1 MEINCGAEKM
11 FKLTD
16 KQKVTILD
24 VSAAIVIGVV
34 IALLLVYGLS
44 K

>member
-1 MEINCGAEKM
+1 MEINYGAKKM

-16 KQKVTILD
+16 EQKVTILD

>member
-1 MEINCGAEKM
+1 M

-16 KQKVTILD
+16 EQKVTILD
-24 VSAAIVIGVV
+24 VSLAIVIGVA
-34 IALLLVYGLS
+34 IALFMVYGLS

>member
-1 MEINCGAEKM
+1 MEINSGAEKM

-16 KQKVTILD
+16 EQKVTILD
-24 VSAAIVIGVV
+24 VSLAIVLGVA
-34 IALLLVYGLS
+34 IALLMVYGLS

>member
-1 MEINCGAEKM
+1 M

-16 KQKVTILD
+16 EQKVTILD
-24 VSAAIVIGVV
+24 VSLAIVIGVA
-34 IALLLVYGLS
+34 IALLMVYGLS

>member
-1 MEINCGAEKM
+1 M

-16 KQKVTILD
+16 EQKVTILD
-24 VSAAIVIGVV
+24 VSLAIVIGVA
-34 IALLLVYGLS
+34 IALLIVYGLS

>member
-1 MEINCGAEKM
+1 MEINWGAEKM

-16 KQKVTILD
+16 EQKVTILD
-24 VSAAIVIGVV
+24 VSLAIVLGVA
-34 IALLLVYGLS
+34 IALLMVYGLS

>member
-1 MEINCGAEKM
+1 M

-16 KQKVTILD
+16 EQKVTILD
-24 VSAAIVIGVV
+24 VSLAIVLGVA
-34 IALLLVYGLS
+34 IALLIIYGLS

>member
-1 MEINCGAEKM
+1 M

-16 KQKVTILD
+16 EQKVTILD
-24 VSAAIVIGVV
+24 VSLAIVLGVA
-34 IALLLVYGLS
+34 IALLMVYGLS

>member
-1 MEINCGAEKM
+1 M

-16 KQKVTILD
+16 EQKVTILD
-24 VSAAIVIGVV
+24 VSLAIVLGVE
-34 IALLLVYGLS
+34 IALLIIYGLS

>member
-1 MEINCGAEKM
+1 M

-16 KQKVTILD
+16 EQKVTILD
-24 VSAAIVIGVV
+24 VSADIVIGVV

>member
-1 MEINCGAEKM
+1 M

-16 KQKVTILD
+16 EQKVTILD
-24 VSAAIVIGVV
+24 FSLAIVIGVA
-34 IALLLVYGLS
+34 IALLMVYGLS

>member
-1 MEINCGAEKM
+1 M

-16 KQKVTILD
+16 EQKVTILD

-34 IALLLVYGLS
+34 IALLIISGLS

>member
-1 MEINCGAEKM
+1 M

-16 KQKVTILD
+16 EQKVTILD
-24 VSAAIVIGVV
+24 VSLAIVIGVV
-34 IALLLVYGLS
+34 IALLMVYGLS

>member
-1 MEINCGAEKM
+1 M

-16 KQKVTILD
+16 EQKVTIID
-24 VSAAIVIGVV
+24 VSLAIVIGVA
-34 IALLLVYGLS
+34 IALLMVYGLS

>member
-1 MEINCGAEKM
+1 M

-16 KQKVTILD
+16 EQKVTILD

-34 IALLLVYGLS
+34 IALLIIYGLS